1 MNRVVELGGI
11 IYILMVFSKVE
22 ISPQAISIESVE
34 HIMHFDLWFVSKLTF
49 CLSTY

>member
-34 HIMHFDLWFVSKLTF
+34 HMRFDLWFVSKLTF